1 MEKKNKR
8 TKLSITID
16 AEIYNKFVEKLEKEC
31 VNKSKLFDKLIK
43 DWLDVSLE

>member
-1 MEKKNKR
+1 MAKKKR

-16 AEIYNKFVEKLEKEC
+16 SELIELFEKKIENDC

-43 DWLDVSLE
+43 DWLDK